1 VGTARLPNN
10 DSAPWPLRDLS
21 DLLSAFRRGQ
31 LDDHM
36 REIIDNINSRTETIA
51 RERTHSAMARLALH
65 TRVRFDDRVTPQYL
79 RGLTGEIHEISD
91 DRVLV
96 CLDAPAG
103 RFTDGHVRCSP
114 EMLEPVK
121 GT

>member
-1 VGTARLPNN
+1 MGPTQVPDEDPT
-10 DSAPWPLRDLS
+10 PWPLRDLS

-31 LDDHM
+31 LDADM
-36 REIIDNINSRTETIA
+36 REIIDNINVRTETIA
-51 RERTHSAMARLALH
+51 RERTQSAMARLALH

-79 RGLTGEIHEISD
+79 RGLTGEIHEITD
-91 DRVLV
+91 GRVLV
-96 CLDAPAG
+96 CLDTPVG

-114 EMLEPVK
+114 EMLGPIK